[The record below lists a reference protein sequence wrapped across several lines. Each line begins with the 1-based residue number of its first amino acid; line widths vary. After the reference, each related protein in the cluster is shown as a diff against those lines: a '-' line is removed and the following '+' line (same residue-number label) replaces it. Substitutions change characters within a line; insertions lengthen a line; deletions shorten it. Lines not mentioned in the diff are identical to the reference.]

1 MQRTLF
7 YLLLVAL
14 ASLWICPRA
23 KAEIYRFVDKDGVV
37 HFSNMPDDPRYKPI
51 DGRRKKKTKSRKK
64 KKVSRKKY
72 KKKSTRARRIAARVV
87 NDYDEMIAEASLR
100 FNIPVPLIRA
110 VIAVESNYNSK
121 AVSHAGAQGLMQLM
135 PPTAA
140 DMGVKDSFDPRQN
153 ILGGTRYLRLL
164 ANMFDGDLVL
174 TLAGYNA
181 GQKAVVR
188 HNMDIP
194 PFDETQRY
202 VRRVLQLYYHY
213 KKQKP

>member
-1 MQRTLF
+1 MQRTFF
-7 YLLLVAL
+7 YLLLVSL

-23 KAEIYRFVDKDGVV
+23 RAEIYRFVDKDGVV

-51 DGRRKKKTKSRKK
+51 DGRRRKKSRKK

-100 FNIPVPLIRA
+100 FNMPVPLIRA
-110 VIAVESNYNSK
+110 VIAVESNYNPK

-181 GQKAVVR
+181 GQKAVIR